1 MVCFA
6 EAAEDFFSYLASEK
20 GFSLH
25 TIEAYKRDLK
35 LLTNYLTSN
44 HQLNSFED
52 IKEKHLID
60 FLEWMAHELYATS
73 SRYRALMAIKI
84 FFRFLRKEE
93 RLKWDVTAHLEAPKL
108 WQLIPEILSQKEVEL
123 LLKTPDTKTEIGC
136 RDRAILEVLYASGLR
151 VSELCKLNLYDI
163 QEETLRVFGKGNKE
177 RVVPIAKISL
187 EAVDQYLLM
196 HRKDKIEDS
205 WGEPLFISTK
215 KRRIDRITVWSRI
228 KYYVKNAGIDKPIS
242 PHSLRHSFATHLL
255 DHGAD
260 LRVIQEMLGH
270 ADISTTDRY
279 THLSNQRLFQSFKE
293 HHPRGD

>member
-1 MVCFA
+1 MDSFLVA
-6 EAAEDFFSYLASEK
+6 LEEFFSYLASEK

-35 LLTNYLTSN
+35 LLTNYLHSH
-44 HQLNSFED
+44 HQIKAFQE
-52 IKEKHLID
+52 IKEEHLIA
-60 FLEWMAHELYATS
+60 FLEWMARELYATS

-93 RLKWDVTAHLEAPKL
+93 HLKSDATAHLEAPKL
-108 WQLIPEILSQKEVEL
+108 WQLIPEILSQEEVERL
-123 LLKTPDTKTEIGC
+123 IKAPDSKKEIGA
-136 RDRAILEVLYASGLR
+136 RDKAILEVLYASGLR
-151 VSELCKLNLYDI
+151 VSELCRLNLYDI
-163 QEETLRVFGKGNKE
+163 QEDTLRVFGKGSKE

-187 EAVDQYLLM
+187 EAIDTYLATY
-196 HRKDKIEDS
+196 RKDKIEDPL
-205 WGEPLFISTK
+205 GEPLFVSLK
-215 KRRIDRITVWSRI
+215 GKRIDRITVWTRV
-228 KYYVKNAGIDKPIS
+228 KYYIKKAGIDKPIS

-279 THLSNQRLFQSFKE
+279 THLSKQHLFQSFKE
-293 HHPRGD
+293 FHPRSD